1 MVKKSN
7 NWFELRN
14 WEKNSE
20 NVLNMIKIRFG
31 KTMIEFNFLN
41 TFLVVISRY
50 LKARALISGG
60 SQPSYD
66 FSMFTIIQTVK
77 QKGF

>member
-7 NWFELRN
+7 NLFELRN
-14 WEKNSE
+14 WEKTLK

-31 KTMIEFNFLN
+31 KTMVEFNFLN

-50 LKARALISGG
+50 LKTRALISGG
-60 SQPSYD
+60 KST
-66 FSMFTIIQTVK
+66 FI
-77 QKGF
+77 

>member
-14 WEKNSE
+14 WEKTLK

-31 KTMIEFNFLN
+31 KTMVEFN
-41 TFLVVISRY
+41 
-50 LKARALISGG
+50 LKTRALISGG
-60 SQPSYD
+60 KST
-66 FSMFTIIQTVK
+66 FI
-77 QKGF
+77 

>member
-14 WEKNSE
+14 WEKTLK

-31 KTMIEFNFLN
+31 KTMVEFNFLN

-50 LKARALISGG
+50 LKTRALISGG
-60 SQPSYD
+60 KS
-66 FSMFTIIQTVK
+66 TLI
-77 QKGF
+77 